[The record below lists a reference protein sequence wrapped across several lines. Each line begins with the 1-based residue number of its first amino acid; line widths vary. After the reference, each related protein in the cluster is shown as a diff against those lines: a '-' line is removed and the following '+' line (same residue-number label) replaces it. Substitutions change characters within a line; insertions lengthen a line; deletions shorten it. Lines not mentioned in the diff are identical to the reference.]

1 MNATDLMIGDWVK
14 YESQHK
20 MVSEIYNA
28 GIYVR
33 GLMGNENKGYQFEH
47 LEPIMLTSEILGKNG
62 FELVA
67 VGDNGPATPK
77 ANINRYEKWECKTMF
92 QTFYLYYDRCSKYY
106 SLNAFGNHISHI
118 MYVHELQHSLR
129 LCGITKEVDI

>member
-1 MNATDLMIGDWVK
+1 MKATDLMIGDWVK
-14 YESQHK
+14 YKSQHEN
-20 MVSEIYNA
+20 VSEIYSA

-33 GLMGNENKGYQFEH
+33 GLMGDENKGYPFEH

-77 ANINRYEKWECKTMF
+77 ENINRYEKWVCKTMF
-92 QTFYLYYDRCSKYY
+92 QTFYLFYDRRAKDYT
-106 SLNAFGNHISHI
+106 LNAFGNHISYI
-118 MYVHELQHSLR
+118 TYVHELQHALR
-129 LCGITKEVDI
+129 MCGIEKEIEL